1 MNVEFDKQRHP
12 PMACAQ
18 QLFARLMPQVDAW
31 RRSGSLRMFSFLRK
45 PPDSRLRFRSD
56 TRSPLAT
63 ELRAL
68 LTGLRDAGFVRGF
81 QVAPYTPET
90 FQFGGPWA
98 MHLVH
103 RWFDADSM
111 AWWRWVSTPPSPACS
126 PRALCAAASE
136 ALVASCVEPRE
147 EVWDVWCNLA
157 RLHGMTDTRILSVR
171 EAPPA
176 APDLEAGMAEARR
189 LYGGAHRELGA
200 GLARLGRTGRLACGE
215 RALLPFVLLF
225 HWNRYGLS
233 LEDRAALLAPMLAK
247 YSPKRGLVGVALT
260 RGES

>member
-18 QLFARLMPQVDAW
+18 QLFARLMPQVEAW
-31 RRSGSLRMFSFLRK
+31 RRAGALRLFSFLRK
-45 PPDSRLRFRSD
+45 PPDSRLRFQAD
-56 TRSPLAT
+56 TGSPLAV

-68 LTGLRDAGFVRGF
+68 LDGLREAGFVRAF
-81 QVAPYTPET
+81 HVAPYTPET

-98 MHLVH
+98 LHLVH
-103 RWFDADSM
+103 RWFDADSV
-111 AWWRWVSTPPSPACS
+111 AWWRWVSSSSPHGGS
-126 PRALCAAASE
+126 PRALCAAVGE
-136 ALVASCVEPRE
+136 ALVSACVGPRE

-157 RLHGMTDTRILSVR
+157 RLHGMPDARILAVR
-171 EAPPA
+171 EAPCA
-176 APDLEAGMAEARR
+176 APDAEAGVAHAAR
-189 LYGGAHRELGA
+189 LYGDAHRELGA

-233 LEDRAALLAPMLAK
+233 LDDRAALLAPMLAK
-247 YSPKRGLVGVALT
+247 YSPKRGLVGVTPT
-260 RGES
+260 RGEP